1 MVLKQ
6 NPGSG
11 QAGDL
16 VIVSLSLNVQ
26 VTCKSTIKLLT
37 VLARITAKNNQ
48 LWKESGG
55 LIK

>member
-6 NPGSG
+6 NPGFG

-26 VTCKSTIKLLT
+26 VTCKSTFKLLT
-37 VLARITAKNNQ
+37 ILARITAKNNES
-48 LWKESGG
+48 WKESGG